1 MFTTPCHIEKNVPY
15 LIKEL
20 ERIGYRK
27 LSILGDYNDLRYF
40 DKYISTLSSGIMV
53 LNNNDVDINSYNCEN
68 NEELFL
74 AIAALRD
81 DTDIYQWFTDGNKWV
96 FSDIHELLPIKEYF
110 NEIGFDYSKTHKAT
124 LTELIE
130 HFKE

>member
-1 MFTTPCHIEKNVPY
+1 MFTTPCYIEKNVPY

-40 DKYISTLSSGIMV
+40 DKYIATLSSGIIV
-53 LNNNDVDINSYNCEN
+53 LNNNNVDINSYNCEN

-74 AIAALRD
+74 AIAALRG
-81 DTDIYQWFTDGNKWV
+81 DTDKHQWFTDGYHW
-96 FSDIHELLPIKEYF
+96 ELCPTDVAYIPAWIDRY
-110 NEIGFDYSKTHKAT
+110 DDTPHKAT
-124 LTELIE
+124 LSELIE
-130 HFKE
+130 HFKEKE

>member
-1 MFTTPCHIEKNVPY
+1 MFTTPCYIEKNVPY

-27 LSILGDYNDLRYF
+27 LLILGDYNDFRYF
-40 DKYISTLSSGIMV
+40 DKYIATLSYGIIV

-81 DTDIYQWFTDGNKWV
+81 DTDKHQWFTDGYHWELCSDDVAYISTWINKYD
-96 FSDIHELLPIKEYF
+96 SIL
-110 NEIGFDYSKTHKAT
+110 HKAT
-124 LTELIE
+124 LAELIE